1 MSKRKDLIDAIS
13 LETGLMKSAICDV
26 LDALARITEA
36 KLKRFEPVE
45 IPGVV
50 ALRVMPRAAREGRN
64 PRTGETIR
72 VPAMNAVKARPVA
85 ALRAV

>member
-1 MSKRKDLIDAIS
+1 MSKKKDLIDAIS
-13 LETGLMKSAICDV
+13 MDTGIMKQTIGEV
-26 LDALARITEA
+26 LDALAKITTG

-50 ALRVMPRAAREGRN
+50 TLKVLPKAERNARN
-64 PRTGETIR
+64 PKTGEMIR
-72 VPAMNAVKARPVA
+72 IPAMNAVKARPVA